1 MYLEQGV
8 FYYDTTPY
16 GAAVYA
22 VSKLTM
28 PPVCAAEFLFL
39 PVFAVFA
46 VAIQPQQGG
55 NIDFGCAKGILRFAQ
70 LGSQIEE
77 AAVIVVRNAPVLIQ
91 LIDKIEQFSKLSP
104 SILLFGVWKGAR
116 FKTPF
121 PRIIADLLVKSSNSK
136 HRCVLRNPKLKLF
149 TLAVPNAIFH
159 AKSTALIH
167 FSVHATSPASQN
179 KI

>member
-91 LIDKIEQFSKLSP
+91 LIDK
-104 SILLFGVWKGAR
+104 
-116 FKTPF
+116 
-121 PRIIADLLVKSSNSK
+121 LVS
-136 HRCVLRNPKLKLF
+136 RNPVNSLNSF
-149 TLAVPNAIFH
+149 GI
-159 AKSTALIH
+159 S
-167 FSVHATSPASQN
+167 
-179 KI
+179 

>member
-77 AAVIVVRNAPVLIQ
+77 AAVIVVRNA
-91 LIDKIEQFSKLSP
+91 QFS
-104 SILLFGVWKGAR
+104 
-116 FKTPF
+116 
-121 PRIIADLLVKSSNSK
+121 
-136 HRCVLRNPKLKLF
+136 
-149 TLAVPNAIFH
+149 
-159 AKSTALIH
+159 
-167 FSVHATSPASQN
+167 FSVCGRGRGSKRHFRASLP
-179 KI
+179 IFW